1 MAERTSGPSGQEQAG
16 PAQAGAGSSPDSGRQ
31 GAGRQDGVLQ
41 PTAARSRSRRGIGRD
56 VAAWIVLAVALLS
69 VPGVMDEFF
78 AYELG
83 LYLLFGIVAQGIA
96 LAWGRAGFLPLGQA
110 LFFGLGAYLACY
122 VLPSGGILATTAG
135 LLLCVLAPA
144 LLAYGVARLVF
155 ARRHESGPYFALI
168 TLALVMFGFQ
178 LANQWSSVTGGFN
191 GISGVPVPFDLDR
204 YSNYYYLVVAA
215 TLASTALVAWLLRT
229 PLGTLWAAIAQNE
242 NRLQFFGFAT
252 DRLKAWAFA
261 VSAGLGGL
269 AGALFAGHQG
279 IVTPQASSV
288 VLSAEFVIWA
298 AVGGRRSPY
307 GALLGAVVIGMLS
320 TYLRDHFAYWEIV
333 IAVVFIV
340 VVMRFPDGILGL
352 LQGLGRVVTRR
363 RPSAPAKT
371 PEAGVT
377 APDPAY
383 RREAAPATLRYD
395 DVVVRQG
402 SVRIL
407 NGLHLVL
414 DRPGL
419 HCVIGPNGAGKT
431 SSFNV
436 LTGRLPLTGGHLA
449 FQGRRVDGYRADAMA
464 RLGVGRKFQIP
475 SVFAELTVADNLRIA
490 QWANRA
496 RRRDLLRMA
505 TRDWTSETMARMH
518 REFPFLAQ
526 VAHRPAGAISQGQR
540 QMLEFAM
547 TAITE
552 PVLYLLDEPCAGL
565 SVDETRHLS
574 AVIQAT
580 VRGAGAAALV
590 VEHDMSAVESLA
602 DSVYVLHQGRLLAQG
617 SFEDIRGNPEVR
629 AVYAGGQK

>member
-1 MAERTSGPSGQEQAG
+1 MASSPDVDPAAERTPHPSGRRHAAPGHAAAGGAESVRADAG
-16 PAQAGAGSSPDSGRQ
+16 PAAGGLRASAAGSRSGR
-31 GAGRQDGVLQ
+31 GM
-41 PTAARSRSRRGIGRD
+41 GRD
-56 VAAWIVLAVALLS
+56 LLAWLVLAVVLLS
-69 VPGVMDEFF
+69 VPAVMDEFF

-122 VLPSGGILATTAG
+122 VLPSSGVFSTTAG
-135 LLLCVLAPA
+135 LLLCALAPA

-178 LANQWSSVTGGFN
+178 LANQWRSVTGGFN

-215 TLASTALVAWLLRT
+215 TLASTALVVWLLRT

-307 GALLGAVVIGMLS
+307 GALLGAVIIGMLS

-333 IAVVFIV
+333 IAVIFIV
-340 VVMRFPDGILGL
+340 IVMRFPDGILGL
-352 LQGLGRVVTRR
+352 LQGLGRALAR
-363 RPSAPAKT
+363 RPPPSPGLAAEPGAVAPV
-371 PEAGVT
+371 PS
-377 APDPAY
+377 Y
-383 RREAAPATLRYD
+383 RREVAPATLRYD

-407 NGLHLVL
+407 NGLDLAL

-436 LTGRLPLTGGHLA
+436 LTGRLPLTSGHLT

-464 RLGVGRKFQIP
+464 RLGIGRKFQIP

-490 QWANRA
+490 QWANRV
-496 RRRDLLRMA
+496 RRADMLRMA
-505 TRDWTSETMARMH
+505 TRDWSSETMALMH
-518 REFPFLAQ
+518 REFPFLAE
-526 VAHRPAGAISQGQR
+526 VAHMPAGAISQGQR

-547 TAITE
+547 TAVTE

-580 VRGAGAAALV
+580 VRRAG
-590 VEHDMSAVESLA
+590 
-602 DSVYVLHQGRLLAQG
+602 
-617 SFEDIRGNPEVR
+617 
-629 AVYAGGQK
+629 